1 MRGRLRR
8 DGDEDGE
15 CEAHGGPQ
23 GGHPYAP
30 AAPAGHRDHHRD
42 ADDGGDPAQGQC
54 HPGEHNG
61 ADPENGQHRQGE
73 RDRAQGKGGAGGA
86 GEGAVAE
93 GMAVVLCQVSVA
105 GADTAMPRA
114 AARSSVRI

>member
-1 MRGRLRR
+1 MALFASSSDMFDTFGTIAAVAVGEGVSLGCLDPGRPEASMPMTMPAKMRRRMMSIHTHQRRRGRLSSAV
-8 DGDEDGE
+8 
-15 CEAHGGPQ
+15 CS
-23 GGHPYAP
+23 
-30 AAPAGHRDHHRD
+30 
-42 ADDGGDPAQGQC
+42 
-54 HPGEHNG
+54 G
-61 ADPENGQHRQGE
+61 ADGWVEM
-73 RDRAQGKGGAGGA
+73 GGAGGA